1 MTRLAVLLATVMVAG
16 CALAST
22 QAPATVRELAG
33 AWQGRMVLQLAN
45 ATATLTI
52 KDDGT
57 YRGALHLA
65 GGEDRPF
72 SGAIVIVRPGRAR
85 YQGSHGNGFVMLAE
99 RDGEVTLRFVPDGGG
114 GGGAFTRAR

>member
-1 MTRLAVLLATVMVAG
+1 MTRLAVLLATAMIAG

-22 QAPATVRELAG
+22 QTPATARELAG
-33 AWQGRMVLQLAN
+33 PWRGRMALEPAN
-45 ATATLTI
+45 AIATLTI

-72 SGAIVIVRPGRAR
+72 SGAIVIVGRGRVR
-85 YQGSHGNGFVMLAE
+85 YQGSHGNGSVTLAE
-99 RDGEVTLRFVPDGGG
+99 RDGEITLRFVPDGGG
-114 GGGAFTRAR
+114 GGGVFTRAR

>member
-1 MTRLAVLLATVMVAG
+1 VTRLAVLLATVMVAG
-16 CALAST
+16 CSLAST
-22 QAPATVRELAG
+22 PQPVTVRELAG
-33 AWQGRMVLQLAN
+33 AWQGRLALQLAN
-45 ATATLTI
+45 ATATMTI

-72 SGAIVIVRPGRAR
+72 NGAIVVVRPGRMR
-85 YQGSHGNGFVMLAE
+85 YQSSHGNGFVMLAE
-99 RDGEVTLRFVPDGGG
+99 RGGEVTLRFVPDGGG

>member
-1 MTRLAVLLATVMVAG
+1 MRLAVLLATVIVAG
-16 CALAST
+16 CSLAST
-22 QAPATVRELAG
+22 QSPATVREIAG
-33 AWQGRMVLQLAN
+33 VWQGRLALQLAN
-45 ATATLTI
+45 ATATMTI
-52 KDDGT
+52 KDDGA
-57 YRGALHLA
+57 YRGALHLE

-72 SGAIVIVRPGRAR
+72 TGAIVIVRPGHMR